1 MWKITLSYILL
12 LFFTLSCKNE
22 KQQTIRVQETKN
34 IYPFGLDSFLS
45 IKVGNHALDI
55 APATKASEYKGN
67 IVILQGYNFPKT
79 DCCEKIPELCSLA
92 RVQGYCLIMPEMGKS
107 VYSSS
112 FFPET
117 RSDLK
122 KYPQRTWFTDTL
134 IIYLNQNYNL
144 LTREQN
150 NYILGISTG
159 GRGAAL
165 IALDNSDIFSAVA
178 SLSGDFDQ
186 TKMPKDQI
194 MISYYGNYENNE
206 KRWQEVDNVLYRIK
220 DWKLPIYLGHGAK
233 DPVVPVQQSDIFYK
247 ALIQNIDS
255 SIVVYNRPE
264 MSHDYQYWKTESQAV
279 LKFFS
284 RHRKRQKQNKKI

>member
-1 MWKITLSYILL
+1 
-12 LFFTLSCKNE
+12 
-22 KQQTIRVQETKN
+22 
-34 IYPFGLDSFLS
+34 
-45 IKVGNHALDI
+45 
-55 APATKASEYKGN
+55 
-67 IVILQGYNFPKT
+67 
-79 DCCEKIPELCSLA
+79 
-92 RVQGYCLIMPEMGKS
+92 
-107 VYSSS
+107 
-112 FFPET
+112 
-117 RSDLK
+117 
-122 KYPQRTWFTDTL
+122 
-134 IIYLNQNYNL
+134 
-144 LTREQN
+144 
-150 NYILGISTG
+150 LGISTG

-264 MSHDYQYWKTESQAV
+264 MSHDYQYWKTETQAV

-284 RHRKRQKQNKKI
+284 RHRKR